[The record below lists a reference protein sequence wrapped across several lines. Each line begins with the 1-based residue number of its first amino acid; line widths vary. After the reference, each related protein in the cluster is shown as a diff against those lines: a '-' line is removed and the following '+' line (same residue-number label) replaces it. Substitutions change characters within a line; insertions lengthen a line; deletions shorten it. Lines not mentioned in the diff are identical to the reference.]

1 MPIIKL
7 TERVSKYGESTFTTN
22 PVLIGTEQII
32 EIKRQHVTSGNVQ
45 YDVTK
50 VCSVGGMVTTNYVI
64 ETIEEIEKLIKQAS
78 K

>member
-7 TERVSKYGESTFTTN
+7 TERVSKYGEATFTKN

-32 EIKRQHVTSGNVQ
+32 EIKRQHVKSGNVE

-50 VCSVGGMVTTNYVI
+50 VRSVGGMVTTNDVI
-64 ETIEEIEKLIKQAS
+64 ETIEEKRARMTI
-78 K
+78 

>member
-7 TERVSKYGESTFTTN
+7 TERISKYGESTFTTN

-32 EIKRQHVTSGNVQ
+32 DIKRQHVKSGNVE
-45 YDVTK
+45 YYETRVR
-50 VCSVGGMVTTNYVI
+50 SVGGMVTTNNVI
-64 ETIEEIEKLIKQAS
+64 ETIEEIEALIKKAS